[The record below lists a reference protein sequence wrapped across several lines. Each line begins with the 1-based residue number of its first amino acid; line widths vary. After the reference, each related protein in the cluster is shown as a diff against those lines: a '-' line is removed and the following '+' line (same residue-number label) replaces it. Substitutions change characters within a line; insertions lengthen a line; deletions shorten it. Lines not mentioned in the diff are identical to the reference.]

1 MDNRKDLWNEVGN
14 KCLRRAS
21 ELLDS
26 ETTPTV
32 ATAEVVKSLVET
44 AISMDM
50 LNLRW
55 AIQNRSSA
63 ATRRAETAVVS
74 SEADIKAAAAA
85 IHGRLPDSIGGEF
98 SCRCEKLLHTNDS
111 NLRFWCFRNE
121 VRQRRHQIVA
131 LYRILGVFVSF

>member
-1 MDNRKDLWNEVGN
+1 MDKERNLWNEVGN

-26 ETTPTV
+26 ETTPTA

-44 AISMDM
+44 AVSMDL

-63 ATRRAETAVVS
+63 ASRAEIAVVS

-85 IHGRLPDSIGGEF
+85 IHGRLPEALKRIANKDSE
-98 SCRCEKLLHTNDS
+98 SEERS
-111 NLRFWCFRNE
+111 
-121 VRQRRHQIVA
+121 RHEGPEDPQP
-131 LYRILGVFVSF
+131 

>member
-1 MDNRKDLWNEVGN
+1 MDNRKDLWTEVGN

-26 ETTPTV
+26 ETTPT
-32 ATAEVVKSLVET
+32 ATTAEVVKSLVET

-50 LNLRW
+50 LNLRL

-85 IHGRLPDSIGGEF
+85 IHGRLPEALKRIANKDSESEERSRHEGPE
-98 SCRCEKLLHTNDS
+98 DS
-111 NLRFWCFRNE
+111 
-121 VRQRRHQIVA
+121 QP
-131 LYRILGVFVSF
+131 

>member
-1 MDNRKDLWNEVGN
+1 MDKERNLWNEVGN
-14 KCLRRAS
+14 KCLRRAL

-44 AISMDM
+44 AVSMDL

-55 AIQNRSSA
+55 AIQNRSGA

-85 IHGRLPDSIGGEF
+85 IHGRLPEALKRIANKGSE
-98 SCRCEKLLHTNDS
+98 SEER
-111 NLRFWCFRNE
+111 LRHE
-121 VRQRRHQIVA
+121 GPEDPQP
-131 LYRILGVFVSF
+131 

>member
-1 MDNRKDLWNEVGN
+1 MDKQKDLWTEVGN

-26 ETTPTV
+26 ETTTTA

-44 AISMDM
+44 AISMDL

-55 AIQNRSSA
+55 AIQNRSGA
-63 ATRRAETAVVS
+63 ATRRAGTAVVS

-85 IHGRLPDSIGGEF
+85 IHGRLPEALKRIANKDSE
-98 SCRCEKLLHTNDS
+98 SEER
-111 NLRFWCFRNE
+111 LRRE
-121 VRQRRHQIVA
+121 GPEDPQP
-131 LYRILGVFVSF
+131 

>member
-1 MDNRKDLWNEVGN
+1 MDKERNLWNEVGN

-44 AISMDM
+44 AVSMDL

-55 AIQNRSSA
+55 AIQNRSGA

-85 IHGRLPDSIGGEF
+85 IHGRLPEALKRIANKGSE
-98 SCRCEKLLHTNDS
+98 SEER
-111 NLRFWCFRNE
+111 LRHEGPEDPRP
-121 VRQRRHQIVA
+121 
-131 LYRILGVFVSF
+131 